1 MFSQS
6 SIFINLLFTFGSLIT
21 IYNFL
26 YHFYTFLQ
34 VDNPLLIDYFDYNKK
49 EINSEKKTEK
59 QEEKKKV
66 QPLYENKYLEKFK
79 TFPNEFKFN
88 DLELEI
94 EKNYFEEL
102 KANKERNYT
111 HEKKKLDASLL
122 KINEIFEK
130 GEINNNKDDFSINE
144 FGKNA
149 LINFFELE
157 DEDEEDVCFEELFL
171 DITIEKVKLEEEL
184 KNLEELYNSEGED
197 ELKNK
202 AHEFIINKKLD
213 TFNDNYLLEST
224 PLGNIFMRFNNDKK
238 SFEYFSNNTIPYRY
252 LEPAGRKYVMTY
264 WCKPIFVDIEEELK
278 RSEEKYQEEMK
289 KMEEEK
295 KNIDPADVSKNKFQK
310 LKGYNKENTINSIK
324 MTSAPSKNR
333 GQASMPLPPQI
344 KANLPNVNSNNEKKF
359 LKENANRYTWEGRLN
374 SFSLLKKID
383 KKIVNKNLSLSF
395 AEFKKIQ
402 KNKK

>member
-6 SIFINLLFTFGSLIT
+6 NIFINLLLTFGSLFT
-21 IYNFL
+21 IFI
-26 YHFYTFLQ
+26 FFLQ
-34 VDNPLLIDYFDYNKK
+34 NNNPLLIDYLDNDNNKDCEQK
-49 EINSEKKTEK
+49 SESETKSEK
-59 QEEKKKV
+59 QVVKKA
-66 QPLYENKYLEKFK
+66 QSIYENKYLEKFK
-79 TFPNEFKFN
+79 TFPNEFKFS
-88 DLELEI
+88 DLELEL

-102 KANKERNYT
+102 KANKEHAYIN
-111 HEKKKLDASLL
+111 EKKKLDVRLL

-130 GEINNNKDDFSINE
+130 GGIDNKKEEFSIND
-144 FGKNA
+144 FGKKA
-149 LINFFELE
+149 LIKFSEYDDE
-157 DEDEEDVCFEELFL
+157 DEDEDDIDFEELFL
-171 DITIEKVKLEEEL
+171 DIIVEKVKLEEEL
-184 KNLEELYNSEGED
+184 KKLEELYNSEGEE

-213 TFNDNYLLEST
+213 TYNDNYILEST

-252 LEPAGRKYVMTY
+252 LEPVGRKYVMTF

-278 RSEEKYQEEMK
+278 KSEEKYQEEMK

-295 KNIDPADVSKNKFQK
+295 KNIDPADALKNKFQK

-333 GQASMPLPPQI
+333 GQASIPLPPQI

>member
-21 IYNFL
+21 IFI
-26 YHFYTFLQ
+26 FFLQ
-34 VDNPLLIDYFDYNKK
+34 NNNPLLIDFDNDNDNNNDKDK
-49 EINSEKKTEK
+49 DCEQKSESEK
-59 QEEKKKV
+59 QEVKKV

-79 TFPNEFKFN
+79 TFPNEFKFS

-102 KANKERNYT
+102 KANKERVYIN
-111 HEKKKLDASLL
+111 EKNKLDSSLL

-130 GEINNNKDDFSINE
+130 GGIDKKKEDFSIND
-144 FGKNA
+144 FGKKA
-149 LINFFELE
+149 LIKFFDDDE
-157 DEDEEDVCFEELFL
+157 DEDEIDFEELFL
-171 DITIEKVKLEEEL
+171 DIIVEKVKLEEEL
-184 KNLEELYNSEGED
+184 KKLEELYNSEGED

-213 TFNDNYLLEST
+213 TYNDNYILEST

-252 LEPAGRKYVMTY
+252 LEPVGRKYVMTF

-278 RSEEKYQEEMK
+278 KSEKKYQEEMK

-295 KNIDPADVSKNKFQK
+295 KNIDPADALKNKFQK

-333 GQASMPLPPQI
+333 GQASIPLPPQI

-374 SFSLLKKID
+374 SFSLLKNID

>member
-21 IYNFL
+21 IFI
-26 YHFYTFLQ
+26 FFLQ
-34 VDNPLLIDYFDYNKK
+34 NNNPLLIDFDNDNDNNNDKDKDCEQKSESETKEVKK
-49 EINSEKKTEK
+49 A
-59 QEEKKKV
+59 
-66 QPLYENKYLEKFK
+66 QPIYENKYLEKFK
-79 TFPNEFKFN
+79 TFPNEFKFS

-102 KANKERNYT
+102 KANKERVYIN
-111 HEKKKLDASLL
+111 EKKKLDASLL

-130 GEINNNKDDFSINE
+130 GGIDKKKEDFSIND
-144 FGKNA
+144 FGKKA
-149 LINFFELE
+149 LIKFFDDDE
-157 DEDEEDVCFEELFL
+157 DEDDIDFEELFL
-171 DITIEKVKLEEEL
+171 DIIVEKVKLEEEL
-184 KNLEELYNSEGED
+184 KKLEELYNSEGED

-213 TFNDNYLLEST
+213 TYNDNYILEST

-252 LEPAGRKYVMTY
+252 LEPVGRKYVMTF

-278 RSEEKYQEEMK
+278 KSEEKYQEEMK

-295 KNIDPADVSKNKFQK
+295 KNIDPADALKNKFQK

-333 GQASMPLPPQI
+333 GQASIPLPPQI

>member
-6 SIFINLLFTFGSLIT
+6 SIFINLLLTFGSLIT
-21 IYNFL
+21 IFI
-26 YHFYTFLQ
+26 FFLQ
-34 VDNPLLIDYFDYNKK
+34 NNNPLLIDFDNDNDNNDKDKDCEQKSESETKEVKK
-49 EINSEKKTEK
+49 A
-59 QEEKKKV
+59 
-66 QPLYENKYLEKFK
+66 QPIYENKYLEKFK
-79 TFPNEFKFN
+79 TFPNEFKFS
-88 DLELEI
+88 DLELEL

-102 KANKERNYT
+102 KANKERAYIN
-111 HEKKKLDASLL
+111 EKKKLDASLL

-130 GEINNNKDDFSINE
+130 GGIDKKKEDFSIND
-144 FGKNA
+144 FGKKA
-149 LINFFELE
+149 LIKFFDDDE
-157 DEDEEDVCFEELFL
+157 DEDDIDFEELFL
-171 DITIEKVKLEEEL
+171 DIIVEKVKLEEEL
-184 KNLEELYNSEGED
+184 KKLEELYNSEGED

-213 TFNDNYLLEST
+213 TYNDNYILEST

-252 LEPAGRKYVMTY
+252 LEPVGRKYVMTF
-264 WCKPIFVDIEEELK
+264 WCKPIFIDIEEELK
-278 RSEEKYQEEMK
+278 KSEEKYQEEMK

-295 KNIDPADVSKNKFQK
+295 KNIDPADALKNKFQK

-333 GQASMPLPPQI
+333 GQASIPLPPQI